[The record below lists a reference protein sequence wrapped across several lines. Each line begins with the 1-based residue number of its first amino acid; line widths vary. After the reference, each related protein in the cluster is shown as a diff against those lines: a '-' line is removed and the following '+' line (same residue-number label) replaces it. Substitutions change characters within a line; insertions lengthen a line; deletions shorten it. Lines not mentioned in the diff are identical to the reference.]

1 MCLHG
6 ISTLCSSLA
15 LLWICWASLGCTA
28 QQSPVL
34 LGPPGCRQGPSGCS
48 LLTPA
53 AVEVR
58 SGGSEVTL
66 ALWFWL
72 SMCPLEA
79 GLAFIPEE
87 SLQLLF
93 FLSAH
98 TPMLLGQSWVF
109 LPTSSCPLCAHA
121 GKTIGCLVVC
131 PLSLEGASCS
141 QQQRLWSV
149 LV

>member
-1 MCLHG
+1 MDPALCVSMASVHCDQALHCCG
-6 ISTLCSSLA
+6 SAGPALDCCSPPWLQAGPLWVLTAHSCSCEGAFRRIRSDISPLILA
-15 LLWICWASLGCTA
+15 EHVPTGSWA
-28 QQSPVL
+28 
-34 LGPPGCRQGPSGCS
+34 
-48 LLTPA
+48 
-53 AVEVR
+53 
-58 SGGSEVTL
+58 GSY
-66 ALWFWL
+66 
-72 SMCPLEA
+72 
-79 GLAFIPEE
+79 PEE

-98 TPMLLGQSWVF
+98 TPTLLGQRWVF
-109 LPTSSCPLCAHA
+109 LPTSSCAPCAHA